1 MVRVYKKTALTFFT
15 ITFTYDIKMIVL
27 LAKQSKD
34 LQLLVMEIFFNMD
47 TRLCYCV
54 VTSTDGKII
63 VI

>member
-15 ITFTYDIKMIVL
+15 ITFICDIKRIVL

-34 LQLLVMEIFFNMD
+34 LHLLVMKIFFNMD

-54 VTSTDGKII
+54 ATSTDGKLI

>member
-15 ITFTYDIKMIVL
+15 ITFICDIKRIVL

-34 LQLLVMEIFFNMD
+34 LYLLVMEIFFNMD

-54 VTSTDGKII
+54 VMSTDGKLI